1 MQNNNGNGEF
11 HYTYS
16 ASEQAELRRIREKYE
31 SKEQNKM
38 EQLRALDA
46 GVTQRAQLVSLIF
59 GVIGALVL
67 GFGMSL
73 VMSELPEMLGLSRTQ
88 ALTIGVLVGAVGGVL
103 VSLAYPMYNVV
114 LKRERARVASE
125 IIRLTDELMR

>member
-1 MQNNNGNGEF
+1 MNNNDRQFVVQNIRAQYVEKQP
-11 HYTYS
+11 
-16 ASEQAELRRIREKYE
+16 SELDA
-31 SKEQNKM
+31 
-38 EQLRALDA
+38 LRALDA

-59 GVIGALVL
+59 GVICALVL

-114 LKRERARVASE
+114 LKRERARVAPE

>member
-114 LKRERARVASE
+114 LKRERARVAPE